1 MRYIYEM
8 ASCVRAW
15 LGSEDEESEESEAAI
30 KFLSLFGFVAHDEYM
45 AIVLCTTTGQ
55 ILHSMD

>member
-15 LGSEDEESEESEAAI
+15 LGSEDEESEAAI

-55 ILHSMD
+55 ILRSMD